1 MVKLKYKKFDYPLC
15 AVIPQ
20 LKPDMELITRFMN
33 ENDDQWLDNFS
44 AHPGITLSNAQVAV
58 DTFHLID
65 HIPLT
70 GPTQPDQQ
78 VINSQID
85 SLRDVPEDAEGR
97 AKQTAE
103 LGNVIRTKD
112 KLSGKA
118 GHLLNEYNWGEPAE
132 FYKDSELYK
141 HITDLF
147 EAPVIR
153 IRYSKMKPGAQITP
167 HIDYNTT
174 YAVRFIIPID
184 GNEGVENKFWL
195 KGEENTFNLEHG
207 KVYFLNIGYTHAV
220 YHKGP
225 SERRYLIG
233 SLGGQQDIE
242 SIRYDK

>member
-1 MVKLKYKKFDYPLC
+1 MLTHKKYNYPLC
-15 AVIPQ
+15 AEIPQ
-20 LKPDMELITRFMN
+20 LKPDMELIKRFMLEHDN
-33 ENDDQWLDNFS
+33 MWLDNFT

-65 HIPLT
+65 HIALT
-70 GPTQPDQQ
+70 GPTEATGDG
-78 VINSQID
+78 ID
-85 SLRDVPEDAEGR
+85 NIAAVPEDAEGR
-97 AKQTAE
+97 ARHTEA

-118 GHLLNEYNWGEPAE
+118 GHLLNEYNWNKPAD
-132 FYKDSELYK
+132 FYKDSYLQK

-153 IRYSKMKPGAQITP
+153 VRYSKMQPGAQITP

-184 GNEGVENKFWL
+184 GNEGVENKFWNRT
-195 KGEENTFNLEHG
+195 EENTYNLEHG
-207 KVYFLNIGYTHAV
+207 KVYFLNIGYKHAV
-220 YHKGP
+220 YHNGSK
-225 SERRYLIG
+225 ERRYLIG

-242 SIRYDK
+242 SIRNDK

>member
-1 MVKLKYKKFDYPLC
+1 MEKLKYKKFDYPLC
-15 AVIPQ
+15 AEIPQ

-33 ENDDQWLDNFS
+33 ENNDQWLDNFT

-65 HIPLT
+65 HIALT
-70 GPTQPDQQ
+70 GPSEAEGDG
-78 VINSQID
+78 ID
-85 SLRDVPEDAEGR
+85 NIAAVPEDAEGR
-97 AKQTAE
+97 AKHTAK
-103 LGNVIRTKD
+103 LGTVIKTKD

-118 GHLLNEYNWGEPAE
+118 GHLLNEYNWGKPAE
-132 FYKDSELYK
+132 FYKDSELHE

-147 EAPVIR
+147 KAPVIR
-153 IRYSKMKPGAQITP
+153 VRYSKMKPGAQITP

-195 KGEENTFNLEHG
+195 KKEENTFNLEHG

-220 YHKGP
+220 YHKGT

>member
-1 MVKLKYKKFDYPLC
+1 MEKLKYKKFDYPLC
-15 AVIPQ
+15 AEIPQ

-33 ENDDQWLDNFS
+33 ENNDLWLDNFT

-65 HIPLT
+65 HIALT
-70 GPTQPDQQ
+70 GPTQPQ
-78 VINSQID
+78 VINSQLD
-85 SLRDVPEDAEGR
+85 SLSDIPEDAEAR
-97 AKQTAE
+97 SKLTSD
-103 LGNVIRTKD
+103 LGNVIKTKD

-132 FYKDSELYK
+132 FYNNSELHN

-153 IRYSKMKPGAQITP
+153 VRYSKMQPGAQITP

-174 YAVRFIIPID
+174 YAIRFIIPID

-195 KGEENTFNLEHG
+195 KGEEKTFNLEHG

-220 YHKGP
+220 YHKGS